1 MLLVGLTGGIA
12 SGKSVIASVFERRGA
27 FLHRADEEAHRL
39 MAPGRPAWKAVA
51 ARFGEGILAP
61 DGTIDRRALG
71 RIVFADRASRRE
83 LESIIH
89 PLVIA
94 AMREEVERQAAEG
107 RFEIFVSEAALI
119 FEAGLS
125 GFFDRIVVAYCRP
138 EIQTGRLMERD
149 GITREDALRRISAQ
163 QAAGEKRTLAD
174 YVIDTSDALEDTLAR
189 AEAVWAYLLQ
199 DAGRIGPK
207 QT

>member
-39 MAPGRPAWKAVA
+39 MAPGRPAWKAVV

-61 DGTIDRRALG
+61 NRTIDRRALG
-71 RIVFADRASRRE
+71 RIVFADRTSRRE
-83 LESIIH
+83 LEGIIH
-89 PLVIA
+89 PWVIA
-94 AMREEVERQAAEG
+94 AMREETERLAAEG
-107 RFEIFVSEAALI
+107 RFKIYVSEAALI
-119 FEAGLS
+119 FEAGWA

-138 EIQTGRLMERD
+138 EIQVRRLMERD
-149 GITREDALRRISAQ
+149 GIPREDALRRISAQ
-163 QAAGEKRTLAD
+163 QAAEEKRTLAD

-199 DAGRIGPK
+199 DAGRTGPK
-207 QT
+207 RT

>member
-39 MAPGRPAWKAVA
+39 MAPGRPAWKAVV
-51 ARFGEGILAP
+51 ARFGESILAP
-61 DGTIDRRALG
+61 DRTIDRPALG

-83 LESIIH
+83 LEGIIH

-94 AMREEVERQAAEG
+94 AMRKETERLAAEG

-119 FEAGLS
+119 FEAGWA

-138 EIQTGRLMERD
+138 EIQVRRLMERD
-149 GITREDALRRISAQ
+149 GIPREDALRRISAQ
-163 QAAGEKRTLAD
+163 QAAEEKRTLAD

-199 DAGRIGPK
+199 DAGRTGPK
-207 QT
+207 RT